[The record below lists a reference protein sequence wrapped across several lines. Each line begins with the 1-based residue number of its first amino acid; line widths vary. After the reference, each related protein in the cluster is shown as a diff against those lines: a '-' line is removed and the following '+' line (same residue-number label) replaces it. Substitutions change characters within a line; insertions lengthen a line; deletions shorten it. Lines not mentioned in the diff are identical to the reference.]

1 MAKIEDIKKMK
12 ELITE
17 LYCVTNTAH
26 VAHINTRSFAQ
37 HKALGEFYDFTSDF
51 KDRMIEYIVGQG
63 YVGQI
68 STNPIDT
75 DEDIMDEATEA
86 MEMINE
92 FSAKSS
98 DETLKNMAADFQEAV
113 GKLKYLLMLK

>member
-1 MAKIEDIKKMK
+1 MAKIEDIKKMR

-51 KDRMIEYIVGQG
+51 KDRMIEYMVGQG
-63 YVGQI
+63 YVSQI
-68 STNPIDT
+68 VTNPIDT

-86 MEMINE
+86 MDMINE
-92 FSAKSS
+92 FSAKSG
-98 DETLKNMAADFQEAV
+98 DETLKNMAADFQESV